1 MLNKKILFITLIG
14 SAFLLSSFK
23 ISSGEIVRY
32 QKQGIKTIIVDAGHG
47 GEDGGADGHYSKE
60 KDLTLKIAIKLQ
72 QTLQLAMPDV
82 NVVMTRTTDVFDNP
96 RVKADK
102 ANNANGDL
110 FISIHCDAAD
120 PIRHSEVTGHK
131 TQTYYTG
138 KGSKRVKRTRKVPTY
153 HVWYTPNPAK
163 GASTYI
169 WAVHKNDDK
178 ELAVRENA
186 PMLQE
191 ENYKE
196 SYGEVDPNSP
206 EFIALSF
213 LKTKQYF
220 KRSVTL
226 AGYVQDEFA
235 KVGRV
240 DRDVRQRQV
249 GIWVLQATAMPSIL
263 VETGYITNRTEE
275 DYLNSKEGQ
284 KETADCIIK
293 AVKTYI
299 AWLEKQQSESGK
311 ENDNTG
317 NRNTNSK
324 DVKVFLDAVD
334 KKEKK
339 GF

>member
-14 SAFLLSSFK
+14 STFLLSSFK

-178 ELAVRENA
+178 ELAMRENSSLYIDSTLGEQLKGFN
-186 PMLQE
+186 PDDPVNLIL
-191 ENYKE
+191 YK
-196 SYGEVDPNSP
+196 
-206 EFIALSF
+206 
-213 LKTKQYF
+213 LKTQQYF
-220 KRSVTL
+220 ERSASL
-226 AGYVQDEFA
+226 ALTVEEEFENI
-235 KVGRV
+235 GRAI
-240 DRDVRQRQV
+240 RGALQRQV
-249 GIWVLQATAMPSIL
+249 GIWVLQAVAMPSIL
-263 VETGYITNRTEE
+263 VETGYITNPEEE
-275 DYLNSKEGQ
+275 DYLNSEKGQ
-284 KETADCIIK
+284 QKTADAITK
-293 AVKTYI
+293 AVQRYRYS
-299 AWLEKQQSESGK
+299 LENPS
-311 ENDNTG
+311 N
-317 NRNTNSK
+317 
-324 DVKVFLDAVD
+324 
-334 KKEKK
+334 
-339 GF
+339 